1 MKKNMR
7 KKKMK
12 KKENYDFEAFDRDSC
27 YLVNAVINLAQA
39 CVVAIVT
46 AYGGYL

>member
-12 KKENYDFEAFDRDSC
+12 KKENDDFEAFDRDSC
-27 YLVNAVINLAQA
+27 YLVSSVNNLAQV
-39 CVVAIVT
+39 CVVAIV
-46 AYGGYL
+46 